1 MLNPLTSVR
10 ELIAREF
17 NGQKFIAHC
26 NDELGERAYLG
37 NMIEKGGNV
46 LILIGPEGDFSK
58 EEITFALQNGF
69 RAISLGKQRLRTETA
84 AVVATVITST
94 VNSL

>member
-1 MLNPLTSVR
+1 VLNPLTSAR

-26 NDELGERAYLG
+26 NDELGERPYLG
-37 NMIEKGGNV
+37 NMIEKGGDV

-58 EEITFALQNGF
+58 EEITFALSNGF
-69 RAISLGKQRLRTETA
+69 KAITLGKERLRTETA
-84 AVVATVITST
+84 AVVATVVAST
-94 VNSL
+94 INKL